1 MDCIYL
7 AAGIGKRLKKEI
19 PKQFFKIG
27 GKPILVYGLEILEK
41 IEWIDRIL
49 VTFNEGY
56 KDEYLKIF
64 RDYNISK
71 VELVQGGSTRQESVY
86 NALQKVKT
94 ENVFIHEAARPFIY
108 QQFIESFREYL
119 NEDAVVPVIKIP
131 FTVSEGDEYMTASL
145 NRNKLRNVQLP
156 QMFKTDVL
164 LKAHQNA
171 IKDNFQATD
180 DSSLVFNYGAKVK
193 FIEGYENNIKI
204 TTPLDIIIAEQIIR
218 GYYL

>member
-7 AAGIGKRLKKEI
+7 AAGVGKRLKKQI

-27 GKPILVYGLEILEK
+27 GKPILVFGLEILER

-49 VTFNEGY
+49 VTYNEGY

-64 RDYNISK
+64 SDYNISK
-71 VELVQGGSTRQESVY
+71 VELVKGGNTRQESVY

-94 ENVFIHEAARPFIY
+94 ENLLIHEAARPFIY
-108 QQFIESFREYL
+108 QQFIENFL
-119 NEDAVVPVIKIP
+119 KFVDEDAVVPVIKIP
-131 FTVSEGDEYMTASL
+131 FTVSEGDEYMTGIL
-145 NRNKLRNVQLP
+145 DREKLRNVQLP
-156 QMFKTDVL
+156 QMFKTEVL
-164 LKAHQNA
+164 LDAHRKA
-171 IKDNFQATD
+171 IKENFNATE
-180 DSSLVFNYGAKVK
+180 DSLLVFKYGGKVK